1 MGLFCFPF
9 LARMRLTLKVLRA
22 DMALLKKVNQAHP
35 RQKGEAEQAHPPVDQ
50 DEDREHHPVQRQEEA
65 LEEDQAEALGSTS
78 TSSPESRSHC
88 SHSMKRVMANLHCC
102 ELPNWTNK
110 RGSG

>member
-1 MGLFCFPF
+1 MGTKLY
-9 LARMRLTLKVLRA
+9 
-22 DMALLKKVNQAHP
+22 LLDSLLQESHGGPQDLQGQAHP

-78 TSSPESRSHC
+78 SSRAPARSPAATGGC
-88 SHSMKRVMANLHCC
+88 SLGMKRVLANLHCC
-102 ELPNWTNK
+102 
-110 RGSG
+110 